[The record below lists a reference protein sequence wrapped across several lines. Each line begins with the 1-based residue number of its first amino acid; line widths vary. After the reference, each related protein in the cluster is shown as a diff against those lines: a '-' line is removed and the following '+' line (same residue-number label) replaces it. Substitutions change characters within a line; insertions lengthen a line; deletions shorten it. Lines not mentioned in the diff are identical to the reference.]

1 MAMRPD
7 LVDDSPISG
16 DRLRPGLRRMAARL
30 ADILSTAPPTSP
42 LLVSGDWGSGKTSL
56 LREVQRLLDLDE
68 TRCGAAIWFDAWHY
82 EGCGPLLPAL
92 IRRVWDSVP
101 LARRTDERARG
112 LLRRLLAAAIR
123 VTAGGLP
130 ALVRAAGVP
139 FAPEALDRLALGDRV
154 AETLKEDEPGPDPVA
169 DLRRDFAKLIE
180 GAWGTP
186 PGFPRTPGNQAFG
199 RPFAGG
205 DAVRPVVFV
214 DDLDRCSPAGAV
226 GLLDSIRMLVSGA
239 DQLGCRFVVA
249 LDRGVVAQAITAK
262 FPGIRGYDGNRYL
275 EKIFPL
281 EFQVPMPGP
290 EEASDMIRDL
300 LGDRDVDRSLTAL
313 WAALSNLDFR
323 NPRLMKRCLNRF
335 RLALYLEEGTPPLPS
350 GDEHDVELAQWIAA
364 TERWPRLRR
373 IQRSRAPSFWQ
384 SACTH
389 HAAGRA
395 ADDVE
400 LAVLLEEPGA
410 LAWLRLMGFPNEPD
424 RLNRF
429 DAADGRLIRCGL

>member
-1 MAMRPD
+1 MRPD
-7 LVDDSPISG
+7 LVDDSPVSS

-30 ADILSTAPPTSP
+30 ADILSTAPPSSP

-92 IRRVWDSVP
+92 LRRVWDSVP
-101 LARRTDERARG
+101 LVRRSDERARG
-112 LLRRLLAAAIR
+112 LFRRLLAAAVR

-130 ALVRAAGVP
+130 ALARAAGIP
-139 FAPEALDRLALGDRV
+139 FAPEALERLALGDRV

-180 GAWGTP
+180 GAWG
-186 PGFPRTPGNQAFG
+186 N
-199 RPFAGG
+199 
-205 DAVRPVVFV
+205 AVRPVVFV

-226 GLLDSIRMLVSGA
+226 GLLDSIRMLVCGA

-300 LGDRDVDRSLTAL
+300 LGREADRSLTAL

-335 RLALYLEEGTPPLPS
+335 RLALYLENGAAQTAS
-350 GDEHDVELAQWIAA
+350 GDEQDVELAQWIAA

-389 HAAGRA
+389 HAAGRPP
-395 ADDVE
+395 DDVE